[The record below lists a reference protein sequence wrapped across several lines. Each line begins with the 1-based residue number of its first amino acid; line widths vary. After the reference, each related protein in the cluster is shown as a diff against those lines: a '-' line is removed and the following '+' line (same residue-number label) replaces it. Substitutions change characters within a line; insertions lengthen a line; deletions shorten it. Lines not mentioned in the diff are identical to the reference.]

1 MNKDILY
8 EILNSEYENLSSAE
22 IEGILNEE
30 LDKSP
35 EEMDTD
41 LVELCLDA
49 LNSAGEKKLNKRR
62 LRVRLSRILIAAVIF
77 VLLIGIAI
85 PVCAK
90 YFSVSFSDGV
100 VKFYDDCFSVDLSNS
115 DDSIKDIVGTLEQDG
130 LANVKLPDMLFQPE
144 TKISSYESEECDG
157 ITNINFEFQC
167 GEIQGSVII
176 VDYEKSNDLISN
188 QGKVNSKC
196 KYVNKIDKG
205 EFSILVFSDDKKS
218 YLYYVYDGDEYTLFF
233 NCDYE
238 TACKIAE
245 SL

>member
-100 VKFYDDCFSVDLSNS
+100 VKFYDDCFSVDLSNN
-115 DDSIKDIVGTLEQDG
+115 DYVQDLDGNLEQDG
-130 LANVKLPDMLFQPE
+130 IVDEKLPDMLFQPE
-144 TKISSYESEECDG
+144 TKISSYESEECAG

-167 GEIQGSVII
+167 GEIQGSAVI
-176 VDYEKSNDLISN
+176 VKYAEAGDAKGN
-188 QGKVNSKC
+188 QRKVTSKF
-196 KYVNKIDKG
+196 KYVNEIDKG
-205 EFSILVFSDDKKS
+205 EFSILVFSDDEES
-218 YLYYVYDGDEYTLFF
+218 YLYYAYDGSEYSISLY
-233 NCDYE
+233 CDYE

>member
-1 MNKDILY
+1 MDKDILY

-49 LNSAGEKKLNKRR
+49 LNSVGEKKLNKRR

-100 VKFYDDCFSVDLSNS
+100 VKFYDDCFSVDLSNN

-130 LANVKLPDMLFQPE
+130 LANVKLPDMLFSPE
-144 TKISSYESEECDG
+144 TIIRNYACEDANG
-157 ITNINFEFQC
+157 ITKIDFEFQNT
-167 GEIQGSVII
+167 EIQGCVSIFS
-176 VDYEKSNDLISN
+176 YEDKKDFISGF
-188 QGKVNSKC
+188 GKVSQKY
-196 KYVNKIDKG
+196 KYVNEIDKG
-205 EFSILVFSDDKKS
+205 EYSVLVFSDDKKS

>member
-100 VKFYDDCFSVDLSNS
+100 VKFYDDCFSVDLSNN
-115 DDSIKDIVGTLEQDG
+115 DYVQDLDGNLEQDG
-130 LANVKLPDMLFQPE
+130 IVDEKLPDMLFQPE

-157 ITNINFEFQC
+157 ITKIDFEFQNT
-167 GEIQGSVII
+167 EIQGCVSIFS
-176 VDYEKSNDLISN
+176 YEDKKDFISGF
-188 QGKVNSKC
+188 GKVSQKY
-196 KYVNKIDKG
+196 KYVNEIDKG
-205 EFSILVFSDDKKS
+205 EYSILVFSDDKKS

>member
-49 LNSAGEKKLNKRR
+49 LNSAGEKKLNKSR

-100 VKFYDDCFSVDLSNS
+100 VKFYDDCFSVDLSNN
-115 DDSIKDIVGTLEQDG
+115 DYVQDLDGNLEQDG
-130 LANVKLPDMLFQPE
+130 IVDEKLPDMLFQPE

-157 ITNINFEFQC
+157 ITKIDFEFQNT
-167 GEIQGSVII
+167 EIQGCVSIFS
-176 VDYEKSNDLISN
+176 YEDKKDFISGF
-188 QGKVNSKC
+188 GKVSQKY
-196 KYVNKIDKG
+196 KYVNEIDKG
-205 EFSILVFSDDKKS
+205 EYSILVFSDDKKS

>member
-100 VKFYDDCFSVDLSNS
+100 VKFYDDCFSVDLSNN
-115 DDSIKDIVGTLEQDG
+115 DYVQDLDGNLEQDG
-130 LANVKLPDMLFQPE
+130 IVQPE

>member
-1 MNKDILY
+1 MDKDILY
-8 EILNSEYENLSSAE
+8 EILNSEYENLSFAE

-49 LNSAGEKKLNKRR
+49 LNSAGEKKQNGKR
-62 LRVRLSRILIAAVIF
+62 LRVRVSRILIAAVIF

-100 VKFYDDCFSVDLSNS
+100 VKFYDDCFSVDLSDS

-130 LANVKLPDMLFQPE
+130 LANVKLPDMLFKPE
-144 TKISSYESEECDG
+144 TKVSNYICKDINGNS
-157 ITNINFEFQC
+157 NINFEFQN
-167 GEIQGSVII
+167 GDIQGFAVI
-176 VDYEKSNDLISN
+176 VKYEYSDFISN
-188 QGKVNSKC
+188 QKKVTTKF
-196 KYVNKIDKG
+196 KYVNEIDKG
-205 EFSILVFSDDKKS
+205 DYTILVFSDDKKS
-218 YLYYVYDGDEYTLFF
+218 FLYYAFDGSEYDISI

>member
-49 LNSAGEKKLNKRR
+49 LNSVGEKKLNKRR

-100 VKFYDDCFSVDLSNS
+100 VKFYDDCFSVDLSNN
-115 DDSIKDIVGTLEQDG
+115 DYVQDLDGNLEQDG
-130 LANVKLPDMLFQPE
+130 IVDEKLPDMLFQPE

-157 ITNINFEFQC
+157 ITKIDFEFQNT
-167 GEIQGSVII
+167 EIQGYVSIFS
-176 VDYEKSNDLISN
+176 YEYKKDFISGF
-188 QGKVNSKC
+188 GKVSQKY
-196 KYVNKIDKG
+196 KYVNEIDKG
-205 EFSILVFSDDKKS
+205 EYSILVFSNDEES
-218 YLYYVYDGDEYTLFF
+218 YLYYAYDGSEYSISL

>member
-100 VKFYDDCFSVDLSNS
+100 VKFYDDCFSVDLSNN
-115 DDSIKDIVGTLEQDG
+115 DYVQDLDGNLEQDG
-130 LANVKLPDMLFQPE
+130 IVDEKLPDMLFQPE
-144 TKISSYESEECDG
+144 TKVSNYICKDINGNS
-157 ITNINFEFQC
+157 NINFEFQC

-188 QGKVNSKC
+188 HGKVNSKY

-205 EFSILVFSDDKKS
+205 EFTVVIFSDDKES
-218 YLYYVYDGDEYTLFF
+218 YLCYAYDGSEYSISLY
-233 NCDYE
+233 CDYE
-238 TACKIAE
+238 TAYKIAE

>member
-1 MNKDILY
+1 M
-8 EILNSEYENLSSAE
+8 
-22 IEGILNEE
+22 
-30 LDKSP
+30 
-35 EEMDTD
+35 
-41 LVELCLDA
+41 
-49 LNSAGEKKLNKRR
+49 
-62 LRVRLSRILIAAVIF
+62 
-77 VLLIGIAI
+77 LIGIAI

-167 GEIQGSVII
+167 GEIQGSAVI
-176 VDYEKSNDLISN
+176 VKYAEAGDAKGN
-188 QGKVNSKC
+188 QRKVTSKF
-196 KYVNKIDKG
+196 KYVNEIDKG
-205 EFSILVFSDDKKS
+205 EFSILVFSDGEES
-218 YLYYVYDGDEYTLFF
+218 YLYYAYDGSEYSISLY
-233 NCDYE
+233 CDYE
-238 TACKIAE
+238 TAYKIAE